1 MNRFKSLL
9 PVVLACLLLS
19 AGTAHAGYTLTT
31 LASFNRDNGANPY
44 AALTVSGNTLYGTTF
59 ESGANSDGTV
69 FSVPIT
75 GGTPTVLASFNGSNG
90 QYPYAGLT
98 LAGNTLYGT
107 TEYGGVGGGGTVFS
121 VPITGGTLT
130 VLASFNGSNGYE
142 PYAGLTLSG
151 NTLYGTTCWGGAN
164 GDGTVFSVP
173 ITGGTPTILTSF
185 NGSNGENPQ
194 AGLTLS
200 GSTLYGT
207 TYNGA
212 ADGWGTVFSIPT
224 TGGTPTIVAS
234 FSGPNGQH
242 PFTSL
247 TLSGSTLYGTTAG
260 GGAGYNPSAGNYG
273 NGTVFSVPSTGG
285 TPTVL
290 ASFNGSNGQYPY
302 AGVTLSGNTLYG
314 TTPYGGTDS
323 EGNIFSVPITG
334 GTPTVLVSFTSNSH
348 SSGQW
353 PFAGLILSGNAL
365 YGTTFVGGANGDGTV
380 FALTPNAIISL
391 TATAPAAFG
400 VQVGT
405 LAVVGGNGKYKVATA
420 TFPATPTGYVAVSGF
435 NPASD
440 TENYALHI
448 TDSVGANLAADL
460 ADAASEINA
469 FTYTGYSLTASTID
483 PTGGSFGS
491 GYNFFLTVTGS
502 TLGSSPYLGFD
513 FTQLNGITDTLSVDN
528 VAVPEPGSAS
538 LLLLGA
544 VAIFRRRNRK

>member
-1 MNRFKSLL
+1 M
-9 PVVLACLLLS
+9 
-19 AGTAHAGYTLTT
+19 
-31 LASFNRDNGANPY
+31 
-44 AALTVSGNTLYGTTF
+44 
-59 ESGANSDGTV
+59 
-69 FSVPIT
+69 
-75 GGTPTVLASFNGSNG
+75 
-90 QYPYAGLT
+90 
-98 LAGNTLYGT
+98 
-107 TEYGGVGGGGTVFS
+107 
-121 VPITGGTLT
+121 
-130 VLASFNGSNGYE
+130 
-142 PYAGLTLSG
+142 
-151 NTLYGTTCWGGAN
+151 
-164 GDGTVFSVP
+164 
-173 ITGGTPTILTSF
+173 
-185 NGSNGENPQ
+185 
-194 AGLTLS
+194 
-200 GSTLYGT
+200 
-207 TYNGA
+207 
-212 ADGWGTVFSIPT
+212 
-224 TGGTPTIVAS
+224 AS

-260 GGAGYNPSAGNYG
+260 GGAGYNPRAGNYG

-448 TDSVGANLAADL
+448 TNSVGANLAADL

-513 FTQLNGITDTLSVDN
+513 FTQAQRHYRHAERQQCRGARTGLREFAPIGRCGDLQASEPKIGLRSKRLRRGRWPGPLSCHS
-528 VAVPEPGSAS
+528 AVGRIKARGGSGSPTAFT
-538 LLLLGA
+538 GD
-544 VAIFRRRNRK
+544 RYHG